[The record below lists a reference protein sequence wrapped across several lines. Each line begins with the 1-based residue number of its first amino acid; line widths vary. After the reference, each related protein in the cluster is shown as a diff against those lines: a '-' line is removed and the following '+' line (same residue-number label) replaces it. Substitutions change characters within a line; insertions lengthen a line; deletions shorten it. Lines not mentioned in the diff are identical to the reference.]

1 MLESLSN
8 SACALFENDSQIRV
22 RGKKI
27 WVASSKK
34 NRSHFGKVW
43 INLWRLVFIQFVKLR
58 YRPAVTI
65 SHLEGPNFANLLT
78 FGGGERIVFV
88 HNAISDSYRQRSLIN
103 LAKRFLARRLYRH
116 AAKVVGVSP
125 FIRDELE
132 TVQRIDKSKLLFLS
146 NPINIAKIRE
156 AAREK
161 YTKCLHKLMLLDYII
176 CVGSLTIQKNHRLAI
191 TIFDA
196 LLRQRQSRPSLKLVI
211 LGEGPMRN
219 ELIEFSSLLGLEVA
233 SLDLLEG
240 AEQLNLSADVFFAGF
255 QANPYRFMR
264 HAKAFLMTSEWEGLP
279 ISVLESL
286 ALEVP
291 VVVSD
296 CSSSIGLVMQAVK
309 GADKTQTPGG
319 KGSLHTECGW
329 IIFNQGESP
338 EEVEIWRAALEG
350 VVRGESESPNAGRR
364 RLEVAKKFD
373 ISKIRKLWDSSL
385 LGTSAR

>member
-1 MLESLSN
+1 
-8 SACALFENDSQIRV
+8 
-22 RGKKI
+22 
-27 WVASSKK
+27 
-34 NRSHFGKVW
+34 
-43 INLWRLVFIQFVKLR
+43 
-58 YRPAVTI
+58 
-65 SHLEGPNFANLLT
+65 
-78 FGGGERIVFV
+78 
-88 HNAISDSYRQRSLIN
+88 
-103 LAKRFLARRLYRH
+103 
-116 AAKVVGVSP
+116 
-125 FIRDELE
+125 
-132 TVQRIDKSKLLFLS
+132 
-146 NPINIAKIRE
+146 
-156 AAREK
+156 
-161 YTKCLHKLMLLDYII
+161 
-176 CVGSLTIQKNHRLAI
+176 
-191 TIFDA
+191 
-196 LLRQRQSRPSLKLVI
+196 
-211 LGEGPMRN
+211 
-219 ELIEFSSLLGLEVA
+219 
-233 SLDLLEG
+233 
-240 AEQLNLSADVFFAGF
+240 
-255 QANPYRFMR
+255 MR

-385 LGTSAR
+385 LRTSAK